1 MAVNKPVNTHGPK
14 TKTEAAMAGKRA
26 SATSSIIRSVFNP
39 PSNSTGAFAIFAVLS
54 VVSKYFFSALSGHYV
69 VSNGHQIDWS
79 DLSCGPQFAN
89 FPLPFE

>member
-39 PSNSTGAFAIFAVLS
+39 PSNSTGAFAIFVSLS
-54 VVSKYFFSALSGHYV
+54 VVSKYFFSARLGHYV
-69 VSNGHQIDWS
+69 VSNGLQIDWP
-79 DLSCGPQFAN
+79 DFFCVTQFAN
-89 FPLPFE
+89 FLLPFE